1 MVKDII
7 ENEKNALYDKVDYN
21 SFNFK
26 NQLNVDSTDTKNEA
40 TYTAYR
46 EDAKVT
52 LVIGSRNN
60 VIEPFSDEG
69 HQKQEAENIAVND
82 IFKQV
87 RV

>member
-40 TYTAYR
+40 IQHT

-52 LVIGSRNN
+52 SAISNHNN
-60 VIEPFSDEG
+60 VIKYFSDEG

-82 IFKQV
+82 KFKQV